1 MLKLVITIRDFV
13 GMKNNF
19 AINEMKK
26 NISIVALFFISATSV
41 SAQSQNSQT
50 TTLLEVQALRQ
61 EVAELR
67 DMVERQQYELRK
79 MQRELKQTASKATVQ
94 PSIVSQQQAPSLQNS
109 LVLSD
114 QTGTGEAL
122 LNTPTADSATSLN
135 TTTST
140 ETNTAAIVKLV
151 TEGDIA
157 NSVPAEIKTPAS
169 VISSTGDGVSAVS
182 DSGRVYPPVLE
193 IDLSGSKSAVTEAST
208 SGTATQVTNP
218 TSTVSTV
225 TSATAS
231 TSAPTTAA
239 IIENRAG
246 ETAAAVLEPVNNA
259 PQVLDI
265 KPVETIGAKPVLSI
279 PSNIN
284 TSVNSAELPAVS
296 APAVTQQAT
305 LQAKLDVV
313 SEKDYYQQGF
323 DLLKESKHEEAVTIF
338 KRQIQSYPKGSLADD
353 AYYWIAESMYVN
365 RKLDISKE
373 NFKALIQGYPESQ
386 RAPDAMLKLAYIEQ
400 EQGNIIEARIL
411 LQEIIQFHPKSDAAL
426 SAKNRLSEIN

>member
-109 LVLSD
+109 LVLSE

-140 ETNTAAIVKLV
+140 ETNTAAIVKPV

-157 NSVPAEIKTPAS
+157 NSVAAEIKTPAS

-193 IDLSGSKSAVTEAST
+193 IDLSGSKSAVTEATT
-208 SGTATQVTNP
+208 SGTATQVTNQ

-225 TSATAS
+225 TSATAP
-231 TSAPTTAA
+231 TSAP

-246 ETAAAVLEPVNNA
+246 ETAVAVLEPVNNA

-313 SEKDYYQQGF
+313 PEKDYYQQGF

-386 RAPDAMLKLAYIEQ
+386 RAPDAVSYTHLTLPTKA
-400 EQGNIIEARIL
+400 
-411 LQEIIQFHPKSDAAL
+411 
-426 SAKNRLSEIN
+426 